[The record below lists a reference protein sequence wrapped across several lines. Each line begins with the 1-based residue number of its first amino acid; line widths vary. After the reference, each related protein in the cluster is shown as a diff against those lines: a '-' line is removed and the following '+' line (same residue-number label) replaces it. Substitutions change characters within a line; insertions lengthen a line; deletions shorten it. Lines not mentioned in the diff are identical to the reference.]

1 MPNMMRYSV
10 EPKDQIFKKNYG
22 FLSSAKN
29 MGKNFGKDIN
39 RILSGKYSQKRLDH
53 AKKSV
58 TDALKTDPRKVV
70 QKKQKQQL
78 I

>member
-1 MPNMMRYSV
+1 MIRYSV
-10 EPKDQIFKKNYG
+10 EPKDQIFKK
-22 FLSSAKN
+22 
-29 MGKNFGKDIN
+29 KNFGKNIN
-39 RILSGKYSQKRLDH
+39 RNLSGKYSQKRLDH

-58 TDALKTDPRKVV
+58 TDALKTDPRKVI